1 MTLTTNGSSQLLD
14 MEAGDMTEIT
24 NRIIKFRAWDSN
36 KDRMIVGNIISVNED
51 GVIIYDREYAT
62 WRNSSYIPLQFT
74 GLKDKNG
81 VDIYEGDVLS
91 DHPKT
96 TNYYVRECLPFIELI
111 SVEDPEDEY
120 DNGDFYHGSDIQ
132 AHNWYK
138 FEVIGN
144 IFEDS
149 HLLDSDI

>member
-1 MTLTTNGSSQLLD
+1 
-14 MEAGDMTEIT
+14 MTEIN

-81 VDIYEGDVLS
+81 VDIFEGDIVRILYTNWCSQHLGTKKQQVMTHDEYRIDISKIGVVEFFSSKWLINFDNHKGSIYEG
-91 DHPKT
+91 K
-96 TNYYVRECLPFIELI
+96 
-111 SVEDPEDEY
+111 
-120 DNGDFYHGSDIQ
+120 HGAI
-132 AHNWYK
+132 
-138 FEVIGN
+138 EVIGN
-144 IFEDS
+144 IFEE
-149 HLLDSDI
+149 

>member
-1 MTLTTNGSSQLLD
+1 MQEKN
-14 MEAGDMTEIT
+14 

-81 VDIYEGDVLS
+81 VDIFEGDLIE
-91 DHPKT
+91 
-96 TNYYVRECLPFIELI
+96 YRENWLESESGL
-111 SVEDPEDEY
+111 DERFVHEVKWSGTGWII
-120 DNGDFYHGSDIQ
+120 NNHGS
-132 AHNWYK
+132 NK
-138 FEVIGN
+138 KVKVIGN
-144 IFEDS
+144 IYENPE
-149 HLLDSDI
+149 LCKK